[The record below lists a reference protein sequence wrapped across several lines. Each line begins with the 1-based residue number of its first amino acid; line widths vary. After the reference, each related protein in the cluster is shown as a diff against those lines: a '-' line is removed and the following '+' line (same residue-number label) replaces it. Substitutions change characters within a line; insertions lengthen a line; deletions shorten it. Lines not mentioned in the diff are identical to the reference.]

1 MKRNLLLISNSTM
14 RGDAYLGWCKD
25 MIKEFVNRH
34 HVKKV
39 LFVPYAGVSLAEGG
53 LEASYNA
60 YEEKVAKVYAEM
72 GVEMVST
79 HHFKDP
85 VKAVYEAE
93 CVAVGGGNTFHLVKE
108 LHRLG
113 LVRAIR
119 SRAMEGMPYMG
130 WSAGSNVAGPTL
142 CTTNDMPIV
151 EPASFECM
159 NLIPFQ
165 INPHYTDFF
174 DPKHG
179 GETRD
184 DRLKEYIM
192 VNPEAW
198 VAAICEAT
206 ALLLENGK
214 LSLLGLEHDDLKK
227 RYDKVRDYDMKVFHE
242 DMKNTKEYSLNDDI
256 NFLMEK

>member
-1 MKRNLLLISNSTM
+1 MKQNLLLISNSTM
-14 RGDAYLGWCKD
+14 RGEAYLGWCKD
-25 MIKEFVNRH
+25 MIADFCKRH
-34 HVKKV
+34 DVKRV

-53 LEASYNA
+53 LRASYDA
-60 YEEKVAKVYAEM
+60 YEAKVKKVYAEF
-72 GVEMVST
+72 GVKLTST
-79 HHFKDP
+79 HHYADP
-85 VKAVYEAE
+85 VKAVYEAQ

-113 LVRAIR
+113 LMQAISRRAKN
-119 SRAMEGMPYMG
+119 GMPYMG

-151 EPASFECM
+151 EPSSFECM
-159 NLIPFQ
+159 GLVPFQ

-192 VNPEAW
+192 VTPYAP
-198 VAAICEAT
+198 VAAIREAT
-206 ALLLENGK
+206 ALLLEDGK
-214 LSLLGLEHDDLKK
+214 LSLIGKPNK
-227 RYDKVRDYDMKVFHE
+227 MKVFKTN
-242 DMKNTKEYSLNDDI
+242 MANTKEYGLNDDI
-256 NFLMEK
+256 NFLM

>member
-1 MKRNLLLISNSTM
+1 MEKNLLLISNSTM
-14 RGDAYLGWCKD
+14 RGESYLGWCKD
-25 MIKEFVNRH
+25 MIADFCQRH
-34 HVKKV
+34 QVKRV
-39 LFVPYAGVSLAEGG
+39 LFVPFAGVSLADGG

-60 YEEKVAKVYAEM
+60 YEEKVKKVYAEF
-72 GVEMVST
+72 GVELHSV
-79 HHFKDP
+79 HHDADP

-113 LVRAIR
+113 LMQAISRRA
-119 SRAMEGMPYMG
+119 SNGMPYMG

-151 EPASFECM
+151 EPASFDCM
-159 NLIPFQ
+159 NLVPFQ

-192 VNPEAW
+192 VNPDAV
-198 VAAICEAT
+198 VAAIREAT
-206 ALLLENGK
+206 ALLLEEGK
-214 LSLLGLEHDDLKK
+214 LRLIGKPNK
-227 RYDKVRDYDMKVFHE
+227 MKVFHTT
-242 DMKNTKEYSLNDDI
+242 MANTKEYGLDDDI
-256 NFLMEK
+256 NFLKTL